1 MRKIGYV
8 VLAMG
13 LVLATTATD
22 ALASIDVPLPVPEIS
37 PTSLSAGLAL
47 LAGGV
52 LLVRARRR
60 K

>member
-1 MRKIGYV
+1 MRKIGYLV
-8 VLAMG
+8 LVAGLVVAATATTVLAS
-13 LVLATTATD
+13 VQ
-22 ALASIDVPLPVPEIS
+22 SVVPEIS

>member
-1 MRKIGYV
+1 MRKMAYL
-8 VLAMG
+8 VLVAG
-13 LVLATTATD
+13 LVVAATATTVY
-22 ALASIDVPLPVPEIS
+22 ASLQPVVPEIS

-60 K
+60 R

>member
-1 MRKIGYV
+1 MRKIGYLV
-8 VLAMG
+8 LVAGLVVAATATTVLAG
-13 LVLATTATD
+13 TP
-22 ALASIDVPLPVPEIS
+22 SSVPEIS

-52 LLVRARRR
+52 VLVRARRR

>member
-1 MRKIGYV
+1 MRKMGYL
-8 VLAMG
+8 VLVAG
-13 LVLATTATD
+13 LVVAAMATD
-22 ALASIDVPLPVPEIS
+22 ALASLSVPVPVPEINPS
-37 PTSLSAGLAL
+37 SLSAGLAL